1 MVISPDGNHGIL
13 GYNKQTFTT
22 DGTSVTNL
30 VGIPNAVDFDSRGR
44 ITYHDSGTIIYSSP
58 VYAKSILGL
67 NGGTSAYYIANAQ
80 AMADGYI
87 LQPNI
92 ISKINTATGA
102 IEKTYDM
109 EDAPIFD
116 NSNNTER
123 YNIGNIGNYF
133 YDLYYISYTGY
144 STKCWY
150 INEEDV
156 LVKDTY
162 TCENREIYAEKSLY
176 PQGVT
181 LDSKYLVCLTNQ
193 GADDSV
199 YGQLA
204 IIEKLADK
212 QLKLLS
218 PQDLPIDLQPYTTGN
233 WMCAF
238 NPYSGYLTF
247 AARRGKDYAIFKY
260 ENGQFVKQVI
270 DQIQLLDDPNEVFNF
285 AITIANDG
293 SRIAYGTRISN
304 YELNYYIVNLTT
316 YNNQKVAFKYA
327 LSGMMEDVITGF
339 ASQDCEDGESFVAS
353 VGGVS
358 SL

>member
-1 MVISPDGNHGIL
+1 M
-13 GYNKQTFTT
+13 
-22 DGTSVTNL
+22 
-30 VGIPNAVDFDSRGR
+30 VGIPNAVDFDSRGK
-44 ITYHDSGTIIYSSP
+44 ILYQDSGTIMLCSP
-58 VYAKSILGL
+58 ASANSILGL
-67 NGGTSAYYIANAQ
+67 NGGTSAYYIA
-80 AMADGYI
+80 ADCFGLNGGYI
-87 LQPNI
+87 LQPNSL
-92 ISKINTATGA
+92 SKINIATGA
-102 IEKTYDM
+102 IEKTYNM
-109 EDAPIFD
+109 EEAPSID
-116 NSNNTER
+116 NTNNTER
-123 YNIGNIGNYF
+123 YTIGNIGNYF
-133 YDLYYISYTGY
+133 YDLYYYTSTGY
-144 STKCWY
+144 FTKCWY
-150 INEEDV
+150 INEENV

-162 TCENREIYAEKSLY
+162 TCENREIYAKKSLY

-181 LDSKYLVCLTNQ
+181 LDNKYLVCLTGV

-204 IIEKLADK
+204 IIEKIADK
-212 QLKLLS
+212 QLKLLP
-218 PQDLPIDLQPYTTGN
+218 PQDLPIDLQPYTAGN

-270 DQIQLLDDPNEVFNF
+270 DQIQLLNDPNEVFNF

-293 SRIAYGTRISN
+293 SRIAYGTRIDT
-304 YELNYYIVNLTT
+304 YKLNYYIVNLTT
-316 YNNQKVAFKYA
+316 YTNQKVAFKYA

-339 ASQDCEDGESFVAS
+339 ASQNCEDGESFVAS